1 MPKTLEDSSY
11 FDHLLRSQLRWSL
24 QEQSMH
30 PLDNCT
36 LLPIQSHSTNIQT
49 FSDVIP
55 PRLLPNFQD
64 AIQWSLPLVQRS
76 FTDIFTSFLTI

>member
-1 MPKTLEDSSY
+1 MY
-11 FDHLLRSQLRWSL
+11 SL
-24 QEQSMH
+24 NNS
-30 PLDNCT
+30 T
-36 LLPIQSHSTNIQT
+36 FFYIQSHSTNIQT

-76 FTDIFTSFLTI
+76 FTDIFTSFLSIESKNLNKKLKETRKKMSL